1 MYMNEVITRFQESLC
16 ESKLNFSIKPIL
28 IGGMAMEY
36 YGIRKSG
43 ADIDLIITDKDYKD
57 LVKQNPEKQKDL
69 FGDLGL
75 VIDNFEIWR
84 SIAHLDY
91 DFYKKD
97 AIEEDQVFI
106 ISIDRLL
113 WSRVCAMEVEKYRND
128 LMLLKDYY
136 YKNYTNQKFHEEAS
150 LHEKSYEK
158 IKGAIFGGRYE
169 D

>member
-1 MYMNEVITRFQESLC
+1 MNEVITRFQESLY
-16 ESKLNFSIKPIL
+16 ESKLHFSVKPIL

-36 YGIRKSG
+36 YGMRKSG
-43 ADIDLIITDKDYKD
+43 ADIDLIIADDDYKK
-57 LVKQNPEKQKDL
+57 LAMQYPEKKKDL

-91 DFYKKD
+91 NFYKKE
-97 AIEEDQVFI
+97 AMEEDEVFI

-128 LMLLKDYY
+128 LMLMKEYY
-136 YKNYTNQKFHEEAS
+136 YKIYTNQEFHEEAR

-158 IKGAIFGGRYE
+158 IKGPIFGGRYE

>member
-1 MYMNEVITRFQESLC
+1 MNEVITRFQESLY
-16 ESKLNFSIKPIL
+16 ESKLNFSVKPIL

-43 ADIDLIITDKDYKD
+43 ADIDLIITNEDYKK
-57 LVKQNPEKQKDL
+57 LAMQYPEKKKDL

-91 DFYKKD
+91 DFYKKE

-106 ISIDRLL
+106 ISTDRLL

-128 LMLLKDYY
+128 LMLMKEYY
-136 YKNYTNQKFHEEAS
+136 YKIYTNQKFHEEAS
-150 LHEKSYEK
+150 LHEKSYET
-158 IKGAIFGGRYE
+158 IKGPIFGGRYE